1 MGVVSCEIRTQRFL
15 AQSSPDCWPRFSGPE
30 PSRPNLATRLRGSA
44 RSTSRWEEPPS
55 RVAAGALARGVPAQ
69 STYGRTGGNDG
80 VTPAPIV
87 GLVYRPED
95 NPIWTYG
102 FGLFPVAGFSVN
114 YPAARNN
121 PVLSAQP
128 PYGMGLGPLS
138 SSYQLL
144 QLAPTVACQVTDTL
158 ALGLAANVDLSW
170 LSISPRV
177 FGEPAV
183 VSTPLGPAGNYGP
196 ATAGRYRWGGGF
208 SVGAYY
214 DPGGDWKFGA
224 SVKSP
229 QWFDTFSYNS
239 INFNGQPTRPTFDL
253 NFPLV
258 ASVGTAYSGIER
270 LLVAFDLHFLDF
282 RNTDGFKHVGFNRNG
297 TVAGVGWQNVFSLN
311 TGVQYQLT
319 DELALRAGYT
329 FALDG
334 ASNAVTMF
342 NLFSPTIVQHSLACG
357 FTYSLSKSFKV
368 SLAYV
373 HFFENS
379 IEGPIVTPKGAIP
392 HTAVQ
397 TSATAD
403 QVLFGATVSF

>member
-1 MGVVSCEIRTQRFL
+1 M
-15 AQSSPDCWPRFSGPE
+15 
-30 PSRPNLATRLRGSA
+30 RPNLDLVAGRRRA
-44 RSTSRWEEPPS
+44 HWHAACRPS
-55 RVAAGALARGVPAQ
+55 RRN
-69 STYGRTGGNDG
+69 GRTGGNDG

-138 SSYQLL
+138 SLVPAS
-144 QLAPTVACQVTDTL
+144 PTGSPQWPARLRTRL
-158 ALGLAANVDLSW
+158 PMGLAANVDLSW
-170 LSISPRV
+170 LSISPGV

-239 INFNGQPTRPTFDL
+239 INFNGHAHPTHVRPQ
-253 NFPLV
+253 FPARRIGGHL
-258 ASVGTAYSGIER
+258 AYSGIDA
-270 LLVAFDLHFLDF
+270 LLVTSFDLHFLDF
-282 RNTDGFKHVGFNRNG
+282 RSLRTGSSMSVSTETGPWLSVGLAECFLASTPASRC
-297 TVAGVGWQNVFSLN
+297 
-311 TGVQYQLT
+311 QL
-319 DELALRAGYT
+319 
-329 FALDG
+329 
-334 ASNAVTMF
+334 
-342 NLFSPTIVQHSLACG
+342 
-357 FTYSLSKSFKV
+357 
-368 SLAYV
+368 
-373 HFFENS
+373 
-379 IEGPIVTPKGAIP
+379 IE
-392 HTAVQ
+392 
-397 TSATAD
+397 
-403 QVLFGATVSF
+403 